1 MARYKDGSELNQQM
15 VEMEMS
21 AMEKKLRKYNVERLG
36 DLPMER
42 EDGTMRILVSQM
54 GGCVSKETR
63 EIKMA
68 ATEKLIRT
76 YDINLCA
83 FMELNFNWSKVN
95 SSANLAS
102 WLQEE
107 DRELR
112 SITAHNTTESDETFG
127 KHQPGGTGM
136 ICRHEFIQYARRP
149 SVDPRGL
156 GGWCSWPF
164 SYNPIHVMRIVVA
177 YRPCQRKSNGLKTIY
192 QQHRRYIQL
201 RGLKT
206 DPISLFDADLS
217 QQIKEW

>member
-1 MARYKDGSELNQQM
+1 MNYMDIKNMLDRQQVLRKKGTLTDGEIKSLVKEWHDTRTEDELNQQT
-15 VEMEMS
+15 VEMEMT

-36 DLPMER
+36 ELPVER

-102 WLQEE
+102 WLREE

-136 ICRHEFIQYARRP
+136 ILLC
-149 SVDPRGL
+149 
-156 GGWCSWPF
+156 
-164 SYNPIHVMRIVVA
+164 
-177 YRPCQRKSNGLKTIY
+177 
-192 QQHRRYIQL
+192 
-201 RGLKT
+201 
-206 DPISLFDADLS
+206 
-217 QQIKEW
+217 